1 MATCPTCHQE
11 IAPTLSMEEYNARA
25 IPRLASIDALT
36 KKIQDGNLSW
46 DYSPE
51 GQLWKRLMADQ
62 NADEVAAGL

>member
-11 IAPTLSMEEYNARA
+11 IKPTLSMEDYQARA
-25 IPRLASIDALT
+25 IPRLAAIDACT

-51 GQLWKRLMADQ
+51 GQRWLRLMAEQ
-62 NADEVAAGL
+62 NADEAAAGL